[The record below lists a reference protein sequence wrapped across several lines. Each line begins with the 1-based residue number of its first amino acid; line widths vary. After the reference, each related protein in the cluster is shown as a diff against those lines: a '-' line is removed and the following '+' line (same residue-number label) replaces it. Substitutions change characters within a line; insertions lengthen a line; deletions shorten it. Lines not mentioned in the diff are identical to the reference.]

1 MKKRLFSTAWLMI
14 LSAVCVITA
23 VAQTVT
29 VQVTSSGGLWEA
41 LEAQGISDSEFP
53 SVKDLT
59 VTGTLGNADFL
70 LMKNLM
76 TSLESVDISGTDI
89 TEIPSSAFSSCE
101 NLKKVR
107 LPESIIYLRNNAFYY
122 CRNLVSVTFGD
133 QTAVSG
139 KIVFPS
145 SLRYVEYSVFYND
158 QSLTHLD
165 FTACTKL
172 EYLSSDAF
180 RNLYNLKEVLFPV
193 QGNIRLDWSCFDTDS
208 YWDETTQQFVY
219 KGLENMTLTKAITS
233 LEGNCFP
240 RSLKNLYVETSTPPN
255 CSSSAFNNF
264 TDSNIPLPTVYIP
277 KGSKRIYAF
286 ADGWSSLYQGQKL
299 QETGFQLTISGYG
312 SVQKGSQ
319 TYTNGDVLLVTSAS
333 ATALRAVPVSGNE
346 VVSVKLDGAAVSV
359 AGNGAFTIPSGT
371 TTGMLELAFT
381 SNPVAID
388 NANGGELRDKLAD
401 FGIDPSAL
409 MALKVTG
416 TIASRDWTYIRN
428 SLPML
433 EVLDIS
439 ETDVTSIPDQALQD
453 HQKLTTIHLPSTV
466 TTIGSTAFYNC
477 PQLTTVEGYD
487 NVQEIGSSAF
497 GECQKLSHFPFTN
510 AIKRIGSSAF
520 QNCTSLPTE
529 LVLQAALSYLESSAF
544 HESSVRRFD
553 LSQCT
558 LGSSSNIPTLSY
570 NIFGECTSMLLPEK
584 GNYQLG
590 DEAFSNSKLTEL
602 RIPSSVSGMWGSNIL
617 PSTLGHLYVSATTPI
632 QVNTWSFGNLD
643 FDNCTLYVPMGSAD
657 AYAEANGWSN
667 FTKVQE
673 QGFKV
678 VITGYGTVQLGSL
691 TYSNGDVFFA
701 ATDGA
706 TTLKAVADPDGEL
719 LSVKLGGTA
728 VSVAADGSFTI
739 PAGMQSG
746 ILSVEFTSNMLTV
759 NNPNGGELKDIMTAL
774 GRNPREVHALKV
786 TGKMTA
792 KDWNYVRNSLT
803 VLDEFD
809 ISETDLTSIPDQ
821 ALKEHQ
827 KLTSIYLPSTV
838 TTIGN
843 EAFSN
848 CPSLTTVEGYDNV
861 QEIGSSAFYYCQ
873 KLAHFPFGNA
883 IKAIRSSAFEACT
896 SLPAE
901 LVLQA
906 ALTDFAS
913 YAFQGSSVRRFNLSQ
928 CTYGSSSD
936 IGCSLNYY
944 PFGEC
949 TSLLLPEKGNY
960 SLSYEALSYSKLTEL
975 RIPSSVSSIWGN
987 NVLPS
992 TLERLY
998 VCTAIPIQVSNN
1010 DAFKDIDEDCVLYVP
1025 VGSTS
1030 NYEEAAGWMNFTNVK
1045 EYGLQVT
1052 VGEQGKIRAAG
1063 QTLMG
1068 TSLFFPTGDQATFEI
1083 LPNDGWHIN
1092 AVSLDGTD
1100 IPFANNQFTLNAV
1113 QLNGKL
1119 SVSFAINQFNLQ
1131 LQISGNG
1138 KVKLGSLE
1146 CTTNQTMVVD
1156 SLSTM
1161 SFTLEPTAGQTV
1173 SSITFN
1179 GQESA
1184 VQNGGTSYVTPAI
1197 TKNSVL
1203 AITFGAGG
1211 TEGNAVIYTVTT
1223 GENGAV
1229 EYKNTTLLPTTTIQ
1243 VPKGQDAVFAIIPD
1257 QDYVVDAVKLN
1268 GQDVT
1273 KEIDTNGLLTVKN
1286 VQADASIAVTFRV
1299 NGELTVELES
1309 AGTLTN
1315 MLTETQKQNVTK
1327 LTVKG
1332 EMSEQDFFT
1341 MRDEMP
1347 ELADIDL
1354 WETKIEFV
1362 PDRAFCTT
1370 SGYDGNSIGKET
1382 LTSIRL
1388 PKTIREINYWAFG
1401 GCSNLREIN
1410 FTELTNLQYLG
1421 SYSFQATSLQVIDL
1435 SNTKL
1440 TEIDNAFG
1448 YVKSLESVKF
1458 PTSLT
1463 RLGNVFSGSNLTE
1476 IDLSYCT
1483 NLKSMESTFSDCRK
1497 LVKVTLPEGLTSI
1510 DYVFNGC
1517 ENLTTVN
1524 LPKSLQ
1530 VIGNYTFNSTKI
1542 QKADLSGLTELKSIG
1557 YDAFNHC
1564 QELTEVLF
1572 PSSLTQLGNS
1582 SFNNCDKLTAID
1594 LSKTQ
1599 LQSIPGY
1606 AFSYCYALE
1615 SVKLPK
1621 TVETIDNYAFSGDN
1635 KLAGILELGPQ
1646 FKSMGDGAFS
1656 GTKISIVRS
1665 EATTPP
1671 VIKGGSM
1678 PETWE
1683 TAFVPE
1689 GYYDAYKS
1697 APVWMD
1703 KTILDREVHAEVEV
1717 TSAGNLAIDIY
1728 EQTGL
1733 VPATITH
1740 LKVSGTL
1747 GAQDFAILRSNMP
1760 LLYDLDMTDAQVSI
1774 ITENAFLDKKV
1785 LMNVKL
1791 PASLLRI
1798 EQYAFRGCS
1807 SLRGSLELPTGLK
1820 FIGYAAFQGCNSL
1833 EEVVLNENLEVIQGF
1848 AFEGCSSLA
1857 QEITLPVNF
1866 QSLGESCFANCTS
1879 LYGTVKFN
1887 RDFYMFMGTEGYGS
1901 SAGSSF
1907 QNCSKI
1913 ETVDMSAPDFLDEI
1927 PFHTFDGCTA
1937 LKTVLLPPICDRIDD
1952 YAFANC
1958 TSLDG
1963 IEFPNTLRVLNYGA
1977 FQNCTSLT
1985 SVDLSDCEEL
1995 GTIEPYAFS
2004 GCISLENVYLPKSLN
2019 WIRDY
2024 VFAECRQLTNLT
2036 VEALQPADLGEYVFR
2051 YVRTDQC
2058 VLSIPTGTFY
2068 DYMSAPQWGAFVE
2081 MRKNIDV
2088 TVGEGANLFFTSG
2101 ESIVASRAAKR
2112 AATTSLPS
2120 GAKVKDGSSLYVKEN
2135 DNAIFQMKPEE
2146 NVEIAKVLYNGKDV
2160 TAELVNGTYTTPNI
2174 TEASSFEVQVKVT
2187 GEIHVKEL
2195 RMLDEELAV
2204 KMGEPRQL
2212 RYAVY
2217 PTNATNKNI
2226 KWSSSNESIAIVN
2239 NEGVVTGVAAGRAE
2253 ITATTEDGGLVEK
2266 SQIIVVSNNY
2276 WIVMDDNV
2284 EDFIDNNVSLNLVL
2298 HNESEARDIQFD
2310 VYMPEGVT
2318 MSDNYSGDFGITLSE
2333 RANSHRVSAARI
2345 SDQVVRVIVY
2355 SQDGVSFDKNDG
2367 VLLTLPFRTG
2377 PEVGNFNVTIKNVHI
2392 SGPNLADFV
2401 ASDRT
2406 IRFSLKDYPLGDS
2419 NGSGDI
2425 TITDAVNTVDHLLQK
2440 WTDRFYKKAGD
2451 VNKDDQITIA
2461 DVTGTVDIVLER
2473 NTSNRAASL
2482 NMNENA
2488 QGRLYMNDMRMTA
2501 GGQNTIGL
2509 KMENADNFIAFQC
2522 DVYLPEGM
2530 IVARND
2536 NGKLL
2541 VGLADG
2547 ITSNHVVSANMLDN
2561 GVLRVV
2567 LMSPQNESIK
2577 LLENSIIN
2585 LTVETDEGMTDNRV
2599 IDIRDIRFVRNIG
2612 NSEYLAPDASATVTF
2627 GDVTG
2632 IEDIQTEGETF
2643 DVYNLRGQ
2651 KVRTN
2656 VTNFNG
2662 LQKGVYIVNG
2672 KKVMVK

>member
-1 MKKRLFSTAWLMI
+1 MNHIMKKRLLSTAWLMI
-14 LSAVCVITA
+14 LSAVYVITA
-23 VAQTVT
+23 MAQTVT
-29 VQVTSSGGLWEA
+29 VQVTSSGGLWDA
-41 LEAQGISDSEFP
+41 LEAQGITDFTT
-53 SVKDLT
+53 VKNLT
-59 VTGTLGNADFL
+59 VTGTMGDADFL
-70 LMKNLM
+70 LIKNQM
-76 TSLESVDISGTDI
+76 TNLESVDISETDV
-89 TEIPSSAFSSCE
+89 TQIPSNAFSNRE
-101 NLKKVR
+101 NLKRVCLPQGITR
-107 LPESIIYLRNNAFYY
+107 LGYDSFSNCQNLAF
-122 CRNLVSVTFGD
+122 VSFGN

-139 KIVFPS
+139 KIVFPA
-145 SLRYVEYSVFYND
+145 SLKYVESSAFWNNT
-158 QSLTHLD
+158 SLTHLD

-172 EYLSSDAF
+172 ETIGTSSF
-180 RNLYNLKEVLFPV
+180 HQLHNLKEVLFPV
-193 QGNIRLDWSCFDTDS
+193 QGNIRLEWSCFDVSET
-208 YWDETTQQFVY
+208 WDETTQQYVY
-219 KGLENMTLTKAITS
+219 KGLENITLTKAVTQLYS
-233 LEGNCFP
+233 GCLP
-240 RSLKNLYVETSTPPN
+240 KSLKTLYVESSTPIACDN
-255 CSSSAFNNF
+255 STFDNLSDAL
-264 TDSNIPLPTVYIP
+264 IVYIP
-277 KGSKRIYAF
+277 KGSKRNYAV
-286 ADGWSSLYQGQKL
+286 ADGWSNAYQKM
-299 QETGFQLTISGYG
+299 QETGFQLNLSGFG
-312 SVQKGSQ
+312 TVQKGGQGYS
-319 TYTNGDVLLVTSAS
+319 NGDVFFAS
-333 ATALRAVPVSGNE
+333 AAGATTMKTVPVSGNE
-346 VVSVKLDGAAVSV
+346 LLSVKLDGTAVSV
-359 AGNGAFTIPSGT
+359 AADGTFTIPAGT
-371 TTGMLELAFT
+371 TSGILDVAFT
-381 SNPVAID
+381 SNPIIVD
-388 NANGGELRDKLAD
+388 NANGGELKDKVIAS
-401 FGIDPSAL
+401 GIDPSAL
-409 MALKVTG
+409 VALKVTG
-416 TIASRDWTYIRN
+416 TMATKDWAFIRN
-428 SLPML
+428 NMPML

-439 ETDVTSIPDQALQD
+439 ETDLTSIPEQALRE

-466 TTIGSTAFYNC
+466 TTIGNEAFSYC

-487 NVQEIGSSAF
+487 NVKEIGSNAF
-497 GECQKLSHFPFTN
+497 YNCQKLAHFPFTN
-510 AIKRIGSSAF
+510 EIKSIRSSAF
-520 QNCTSLPTE
+520 KDCTSLPTE
-529 LVLQAALSYLESSAF
+529 LVLKATLANWESYAF
-544 HESSVRRFD
+544 SRSSVRSFD

-558 LGSSSNIPTLSY
+558 LGTSSEQPNLSY
-570 NIFGECTSMLLPEK
+570 NSFGECTSLLLPEK
-584 GNYQLG
+584 GNYSLG
-590 DEAFSNSKLTEL
+590 WSAFSNSKLKEL
-602 RIPSSVSGMWGSNIL
+602 RIPSAVSYIYGNNVL
-617 PSTLGHLYVSATTPI
+617 PSTLERLYVGTTTPI
-632 QVNTWSFGNLD
+632 QVGNSAFNSLD
-643 FDNCTLYVPMGSAD
+643 FDVCTLYIPMGAAD
-657 AYAEANGWSN
+657 AYSEANGWSN
-667 FTKVQE
+667 FTKIQE

-678 VITGYGTVQLGSL
+678 VITGYGTVQIDSQ
-691 TYSNGDVFFA
+691 TYSNGDVFF
-701 ATDGA
+701 TTTGSA
-706 TTLKAVADPDGEL
+706 TTLKAVSDPDDEL
-719 LSVKLGGTA
+719 LSVTLDGNA
-728 VSVAADGSFTI
+728 VSVAADGTFTI
-739 PAGMQSG
+739 PAGTMLG
-746 ILSVEFTSNMLTV
+746 ILNVGFTANMLTV
-759 NNPNGGELKDIMTAL
+759 NNPNGGELKDIITAL
-774 GRNPREVHALKV
+774 GRNPREIRALKV

-803 VLDEFD
+803 ILEEFD
-809 ISETDLTSIPDQ
+809 ISETDLTSIPEQ
-821 ALKEHQ
+821 ALWEHQ
-827 KLTSIYLPSTV
+827 KLTTIHLPSTV

-843 EAFSN
+843 EAFSY
-848 CPSLTTVEGYDNV
+848 CPQLTTVEGYDNV
-861 QEIGSSAFYYCQ
+861 KEIGSNAFYNCQ
-873 KLAHFPFGNA
+873 KLAHFPFTNE
-883 IKAIRSSAFEACT
+883 IKSIRSSAFKDCT
-896 SLPAE
+896 SLPTE
-901 LVLQA
+901 LVLKA
-906 ALTDFAS
+906 TLANWES
-913 YAFQGSSVRRFNLSQ
+913 YAFSRSSVRSFDLSQ
-928 CTYGSSSD
+928 CTLGTSSEQPNLTYDS
-936 IGCSLNYY
+936 
-944 PFGEC
+944 FGEC
-949 TSLLLPEKGNY
+949 TSLLLPEKGIY
-960 SLSYEALSYSKLTEL
+960 SLGWSAFSNSKLTEL
-975 RIPSSVSSIWGN
+975 RIPSAVSYIYGN

-998 VCTAIPIQVSNN
+998 VSTATPIEVSDN
-1010 DAFKDIDEDCVLYVP
+1010 DAFKNLNEDCALYVP
-1025 VGSTS
+1025 VGSTGI
-1030 NYEEAAGWMNFTNVK
+1030 YEESADWSKFTDIK

-1052 VGEQGKIRAAG
+1052 IGEQGKVRSAG

-1068 TSLFFPTGDQATFEI
+1068 TSVFFPTGDNATFEI
-1083 LPNDGWHIN
+1083 QPNEGWHAD
-1092 AVSLDGTD
+1092 AVTLDGTA
-1100 IPFANNQFTLNAV
+1100 IPFADNQFTLDAV

-1119 SVSFAINQFNLQ
+1119 NVSFAINQFNLQ
-1131 LQISGNG
+1131 LQITGNG

-1161 SFTLEPTAGQTV
+1161 SFTLEPTAGQAV

-1184 VQNGGTSYVTPAI
+1184 VQNGGTTYVTPAI
-1197 TKNSVL
+1197 TKNSTL
-1203 AITFGAGG
+1203 AIAFGAGG
-1211 TEGNAVIYTVTT
+1211 ASGNAVTYTVTT

-1229 EYKNTTLLPTTTIQ
+1229 EYKNTTLLSSTTVQ
-1243 VPKGQDAVFAIIPD
+1243 VSKGQDAVFEIKPD
-1257 QDYVVDAVKLN
+1257 QDYVVDVVKLN

-1273 KEIDTNGLLTVKN
+1273 NELDTNGLLTVKD
-1286 VQADASIAVTFRV
+1286 VQADATIEVTFRV
-1299 NGELTVELES
+1299 NGVLTVELES

-1315 MLTETQKQNVTK
+1315 VLTETQKQNVTK

-1332 EMSEQDFFT
+1332 EISDADFKT
-1341 MRDEMP
+1341 MREEMP
-1347 ELADIDL
+1347 ELTDIDL
-1354 WETKIEFV
+1354 WEAKTEIV
-1362 PDRAFCTT
+1362 PYNAFCTT
-1370 SGYDGNSIGKET
+1370 SNYSGKSVGKAT

-1388 PKTIREINYWAFG
+1388 PKTIRSINDWAFA
-1401 GCSNLREIN
+1401 GCSNLKEVN
-1410 FTELTNLQYLG
+1410 FTELTNLERLDY
-1421 SYSFQATSLQVIDL
+1421 YSFQATSLQNIDL

-1440 TEIDNAFG
+1440 TYVDNAFG
-1448 YVKSLESVKF
+1448 YVKDLENIKF
-1458 PTSLT
+1458 PETLTSL
-1463 RLGNVFSGSNLTE
+1463 GSVFSQSSLTE
-1476 IDLSYCT
+1476 IDLSNCT
-1483 NLKSMESTFSDCRK
+1483 NLKSLESTFSDCK
-1497 LVKVTLPEGLTSI
+1497 NLVKVTLPEGLTSI
-1510 DYVFNGC
+1510 NYAFDGC
-1517 ENLTTVN
+1517 ESLTTVN

-1530 VIGNYTFNSTKI
+1530 VIGNRAFSNTKI
-1542 QKADLSGLTELKSIG
+1542 QKVDLSGLTELKSIG
-1557 YDAFNHC
+1557 SSAFY
-1564 QELTEVLF
+1564 
-1572 PSSLTQLGNS
+1572 
-1582 SFNNCDKLTAID
+1582 NCKELTAID

-1599 LQSIPGY
+1599 IQSIPDW
-1606 AFSYCYALE
+1606 AFAYCSSLE

-1621 TVETIDNYAFSGDN
+1621 TVETINNYAFCGDN

-1646 FKSMGDGAFS
+1646 FKSIGQSAFS
-1656 GTKISIVRS
+1656 GTQISIIKS

-1671 VIKGGSM
+1671 TLNSSSM

-1703 KTILDREVHAEVEV
+1703 KTILDKEVHAEVNV

-1760 LLYDLDMTDAQVSI
+1760 LLYDLDMTDANVSI

-1807 SLRGSLELPTGLK
+1807 ALRGSLALPTGLK

-1927 PFHTFDGCTA
+1927 PFHTFDGCTS
-1937 LKTVLLPPICDRIDD
+1937 LTTVLLPPICDRIDD
-1952 YAFANC
+1952 SAFANC

-1963 IEFPNTLRVLNYGA
+1963 IEFPNTLRVLNYAA

-1985 SVDLSDCEEL
+1985 SVNLSECEEL

-2004 GCISLENVYLPKSLN
+2004 GCTSLETVYLPKAMN

-2024 VFAECRQLTNLT
+2024 AFAECRQLTNLT

-2088 TVGEGANLFFTSG
+2088 TVGEGANLYFKSG
-2101 ESIVASRAAKR
+2101 DNEVAARAFNR
-2112 AATTSLPS
+2112 APAAGLLS

-2135 DNAIFQMKPEE
+2135 DNAIFQMKPDE
-2146 NVEIAKVLYNGKDV
+2146 NVKIEKVLYNGKDV
-2160 TAELVNGTYTTPNI
+2160 TAELVDGTYKTPNI
-2174 TEASSFEVQVKVT
+2174 TDASSFEVQVKVT

-2195 RMLDEELAV
+2195 RMLDQELAV

-2212 RYAVY
+2212 KYAVY
-2217 PTNATNKNI
+2217 PNNATNKNI
-2226 KWSSSNESIAIVN
+2226 KWSSNNESVATVDSK
-2239 NEGVVTGVAAGRAE
+2239 GVVTGVAAGRAE

-2266 SQIIVVSNNY
+2266 SQIIVISNNY

-2284 EDFIDNNVSLNLVL
+2284 ENFIDNNVPMSLLL
-2298 HNESEARDIQFD
+2298 HNESDARDIQFD

-2318 MSDNYSGDFGITLSE
+2318 MSDNYNGDFGITLGE
-2333 RANSHRVSAARI
+2333 RASNHRVSAARI

-2355 SQDGVSFDKNDG
+2355 SQDGISFNENDG
-2367 VLLTLPFRTG
+2367 VLLTLPFVTG
-2377 PEVGNFNVTIKNVHI
+2377 PEVGNFNVTIKNIHI

-2401 ASDRT
+2401 ASDHT
-2406 IRFSLKDYPLGDS
+2406 IHFSLKDYPLGDS

-2425 TITDAVNTVDHLLQK
+2425 TITDAVNTVDYLLQQR
-2440 WTDRFYKKAGD
+2440 TERFYMKAGD

-2473 NTSNRAASL
+2473 TTVNRAASL
-2482 NMNENA
+2482 DGNENA

-2501 GGQNTIGL
+2501 GRQNTIEL
-2509 KMENADNFIAFQC
+2509 KVENADNFIAFQC

-2530 IVARND
+2530 TVARND
-2536 NGKLL
+2536 NGRLM

-2547 ITSNHVVSANMLDN
+2547 ITSHHVVSANMLNN
-2561 GVLRVV
+2561 GALRVV
-2567 LMSPQNESIK
+2567 VMSPQNESIK
-2577 LLENSIIN
+2577 LLENGIIN
-2585 LTVETDEGMTDNRV
+2585 LTVETDEDMSDNCMV
-2599 IDIRDIRFVRNIG
+2599 DIRDIRFVRNIG
-2612 NSEYLAPDASATVTF
+2612 NSEYLAPDTSATVTF

-2632 IEDIQTEGETF
+2632 IDGIQTDGEAF

-2651 KVRTN
+2651 KVRAN

>member
-1 MKKRLFSTAWLMI
+1 MKKRLLSTAWLMI
-14 LSAVCVITA
+14 LSAVYVITA
-23 VAQTVT
+23 MAQTVT
-29 VQVTSSGGLWEA
+29 VQVSSSGGLWDA
-41 LEAQGISDSEFP
+41 LEAQGITDFT
-53 SVKDLT
+53 SVKNLT
-59 VTGTLGNADFL
+59 VTGTLGDNDFL
-70 LMKNLM
+70 LIKNQM
-76 TSLESVDISGTDI
+76 TNLESVDISGTDV
-89 TEIPSSAFSSCE
+89 TEIPSNAFNDRENLRRVLLPKDITYLHSNAFSNCQK
-101 NLKKVR
+101 LA
-107 LPESIIYLRNNAFYY
+107 Y
-122 CRNLVSVTFGD
+122 VSFGD

-145 SLRYVEYSVFYND
+145 SLQYVESGAFWND
-158 QSLTHLD
+158 ILLTHLD
-165 FTACTKL
+165 FTACSKL
-172 EYLSSDAF
+172 EALSSNAF
-180 RNLYNLKEVLFPV
+180 QNLYNLKEVLFPV
-193 QGNIRLDWSCFDTDS
+193 QGNIRLEWSCFNVDQI
-208 YWDETTQQFVY
+208 WDETTQQYVY
-219 KGLENMTLTKAITS
+219 KGLENLTLTKAVTYMS
-233 LEGNCFP
+233 GNCLP
-240 RSLKNLYVETSTPPN
+240 KSLKNLYVESSTPPS
-255 CSSSAFNNF
+255 CSYSTFENMSDA
-264 TDSNIPLPTVYIP
+264 LTVYIP
-277 KGSKRIYAF
+277 KGSKRNYAV
-286 ADGWSSLYQGQKL
+286 ADGWSNVYQKM
-299 QETGFQLTISGYG
+299 QETGFQMSISGFG
-312 SVQKGSQ
+312 TVKMGSQ
-319 TYTNGDVLLVTSAS
+319 TYSNGDVFFVTTAS
-333 ATALRAVPVSGNE
+333 AITMKALPLFGNE
-346 VVSVKLDGAAVSV
+346 LVSVKLDDAAMSV
-359 AGNGAFTIPSGT
+359 AADGTFTIPAGK
-371 TTGMLELAFT
+371 TTGILSLSFT
-381 SNPVAID
+381 SNPIAID
-388 NANGGELRDKLAD
+388 NANGGELKDKVIAS
-401 FGIDPSAL
+401 GIDPSAL
-409 MALKVTG
+409 VALKVTG
-416 TIASRDWTYIRN
+416 TMATKDWTCIRN
-428 SLPML
+428 NMPML

-439 ETDVTSIPDQALQD
+439 ETDLTSIPEQALQE
-453 HQKLTTIHLPSTV
+453 HQKLTTIHLPLTV
-466 TTIGSTAFYNC
+466 TTIGNEAFYNC
-477 PQLTTVEGYD
+477 QRLTTVNGYD
-487 NVQEIGSSAF
+487 KVQEIGSNAF
-497 GECQKLSHFPFTN
+497 YNCQKLAHFPFSNT
-510 AIKRIGSSAF
+510 IKAIGSGAF
-520 QNCTSLPTE
+520 QVCTSLPSK
-529 LVLQAALSYLESSAF
+529 LVLQTTLTNLENYAF
-544 HESSVRRFD
+544 QGSSVRSFD

-558 LGSSSNIPTLSY
+558 FGSSSESRSLDSNP
-570 NIFGECTSMLLPEK
+570 FGECTSLLLPEK
-584 GNYQLG
+584 GNYGFGWDALNQ
-590 DEAFSNSKLTEL
+590 SKLTEL
-602 RIPSSVSGMWGSNIL
+602 RIPSAVTRIYGDHVL
-617 PSTLGHLYVSATTPI
+617 PATLVRLYVSTTTPLQI
-632 QVNTWSFGNLD
+632 SYSSAFSSLD

-657 AYAEANGWSN
+657 AYSEANVWSN

-673 QGFKV
+673 TGFKV
-678 VITGYGTVQLGSL
+678 NITGYGTVQLGSL
-691 TYSNGDVFFA
+691 TYSNGDVFFTA
-701 ATDGA
+701 DNSVTI
-706 TTLKAVADPDGEL
+706 LKAVADPDGEL
-719 LSVKLGGTA
+719 LSVKIGGTA

-774 GRNPREVHALKV
+774 GRNPREIRALKV

-792 KDWNYVRNSLT
+792 KDWNYVRNSMTIL
-803 VLDEFD
+803 ENFD
-809 ISETDLTSIPDQ
+809 LSETDLTSIPEQ
-821 ALKEHQ
+821 ALKEHL
-827 KLTSIYLPSTV
+827 KLTTIHLPSTV
-838 TTIGN
+838 TTIGG
-843 EAFSN
+843 EAFSH
-848 CPSLTTVEGYDNV
+848 CPQLTTVDGFDNV
-861 QEIGSSAFYYCQ
+861 KEIGSNAFYYCQ
-873 KLAHFPFGNA
+873 KLVHFPFSNA
-883 IKAIRSSAFEACT
+883 IKSIWSGAFKYCT
-896 SLPAE
+896 SLPTE

-906 ALTDFAS
+906 ALT
-913 YAFQGSSVRRFNLSQ
+913 YLQNEAFQGSSVRSFDLSQ
-928 CTYGSSSD
+928 CSLGSSSE
-936 IGCSLNYY
+936 SPNLSYY

-960 SLSYEALSYSKLTEL
+960 SLGNYIFNDSKLTEL
-975 RIPSSVSSIWGN
+975 RIPSAVNLIYGS
-987 NVLPS
+987 NVLPA

-1010 DAFKDIDEDCVLYVP
+1010 DAFKNLDDNCTLYVP

-1068 TSLFFPTGDQATFEI
+1068 TSIFFPTGDNITFEI
-1083 LPNDGWHIN
+1083 LPNTGWH
-1092 AVSLDGTD
+1092 ADVVTLDGTA
-1100 IPFANNQFTLNAV
+1100 IPFANNQFSLNAA

-1119 SVSFAINQFNLQ
+1119 NVSFAINQFNLQ

-1146 CTTNQTMVVD
+1146 CTTNQTLVVD

-1161 SFTLEPTAGQTV
+1161 SFTLEPTAGQAV

-1203 AITFGAGG
+1203 AITFGSVGAD
-1211 TEGNAVIYTVTT
+1211 GNAVTYSVTT

-1370 SGYDGNSIGKET
+1370 SDYNGNSIGKET
-1382 LTSIRL
+1382 LNSIRL
-1388 PKTIREINYWAFG
+1388 PKTIRNINYYAFA

-1440 TEIDNAFG
+1440 TEVNDAFG
-1448 YVKSLESVKF
+1448 YVKDLESIKF
-1458 PTSLT
+1458 PATLTSL
-1463 RLGNVFSGSNLTE
+1463 GSVFSGSNLTE
-1476 IDLSYCT
+1476 IDLSNCT
-1483 NLKSMESTFSDCRK
+1483 SLKSLERTFYNCK
-1497 LVKVTLPEGLTSI
+1497 NLVKVTLPEGLTSI

-1530 VIGNYTFNSTKI
+1530 IIGYSSFSYTKI
-1542 QKADLSGLTELKSIG
+1542 QKADLSGLVELKSIG
-1557 YDAFNHC
+1557 SDAFNHC
-1564 QELTEVLF
+1564 NELTEVLF
-1572 PSSLTQLGNS
+1572 PSSLTQLGS
-1582 SFNNCDKLTAID
+1582 YAFYNCGKLTAID

-1606 AFSYCYALE
+1606 AFSSCYALE

-1646 FKSMGDGAFS
+1646 FKSMGDYAFY
-1656 GTKISIVRS
+1656 GTQISIIRS

-1671 VIKGGSM
+1671 VLKSGSM
-1678 PETWE
+1678 PSTWE

-1689 GYYDAYKS
+1689 GYYDVYKS

-1703 KTILDREVHAEVEV
+1703 KTILDKEVHAEVNV

-1807 SLRGSLELPTGLK
+1807 SLKGSLVLPTGLK

-1833 EEVVLNENLEVIQGF
+1833 EQVVLNENLEVIQGF
-1848 AFEGCSSLA
+1848 AFEGCSSLS

-1907 QNCSKI
+1907 LNCSKI

-1927 PFHTFDGCTA
+1927 PYRTFDGCTA

-1963 IEFPNTLRVLNYGA
+1963 IEFPNTLRVLNYAA
-1977 FQNCTSLT
+1977 FENCTSLT

-1995 GTIEPYAFS
+1995 GTIEQRAFY
-2004 GCISLENVYLPKSLN
+2004 GCSSLETVYLPKSMN

-2024 VFAECRQLTNLT
+2024 AFAECRQLTNLT

-2088 TVGEGANLFFTSG
+2088 IVGEGANLYFTSG
-2101 ESIVASRAAKR
+2101 DSEAAARTFNRAA
-2112 AATTSLPS
+2112 AIGQSS

-2146 NVEIAKVLYNGKDV
+2146 NVQISKVLYNGKDV
-2160 TAELVNGTYTTPNI
+2160 TSELVDGTYTTPNI
-2174 TEASSFEVQVKVT
+2174 TDASSFEVQVKVT
-2187 GEIHVKEL
+2187 GEIRVKEL

-2226 KWSSSNESIAIVN
+2226 KWSSSNESIATVN
-2239 NEGVVTGVAAGRAE
+2239 NEGVVTGLAAGRVE

-2266 SQIIVVSNNY
+2266 SQIVVISNNY
-2276 WIVMDDNV
+2276 WIVMDNNV
-2284 EDFIDNNVSLNLVL
+2284 EDFIDNNVSLTLAL
-2298 HNESEARDIQFD
+2298 HNESDARDIQFD

-2318 MSDNYSGDFGITLSE
+2318 MSDNYYGDFGITLSE

-2345 SDQVVRVIVY
+2345 SDQAVRVIVY
-2355 SQDGVSFDKNDG
+2355 SQDGVCFEKNDG
-2367 VLLTLPFRTG
+2367 VLLTLPFVTG

-2401 ASDRT
+2401 AADHT

-2425 TITDAVNTVDHLLQK
+2425 TITDAVNTVDHLLQQ
-2440 WTDRFYKKAGD
+2440 WTERFYKKAGD

-2473 NTSNRAASL
+2473 NTGNRAASL
-2482 NMNENA
+2482 NSNEDA
-2488 QGRLYMNDMRMTA
+2488 QGRLYMNDMRMSA

-2509 KMENADNFIAFQC
+2509 KMENAENFIAFQC

-2530 IVARND
+2530 TVARND
-2536 NGKLL
+2536 NGKLM
-2541 VGLADG
+2541 VGLSNG
-2547 ITSNHVVSANMLDN
+2547 VTSHHVVSANMLNN
-2561 GVLRVV
+2561 GALRVV
-2567 LMSPQNESIK
+2567 VMSPQNESIK
-2577 LLENSIIN
+2577 LLEGGVIN
-2585 LTVETDEGMTDNRV
+2585 LTVETDEDMSDNCV
-2599 IDIRDIRFVRNIG
+2599 VDIRDIRFVRNIG
-2612 NSEYLAPDASATVTF
+2612 NSEYLAPDASATVVF

-2632 IEDIQTEGETF
+2632 IDGVQVNGETF

>member
-1 MKKRLFSTAWLMI
+1 MKKRLLSTAWLMI
-14 LSAVCVITA
+14 LSAVYVITA
-23 VAQTVT
+23 MAQTVT
-29 VQVTSSGGLWEA
+29 VQVNSPGGLWDA
-41 LEAQGISDSEFP
+41 LEAQGITDFTTI
-53 SVKDLT
+53 KDLT
-59 VTGTLGNADFL
+59 VTGTMGNTDFL
-70 LMKNLM
+70 LVKNQM
-76 TSLESVDISGTDI
+76 TNLESIDLSGTDI
-89 TEIPSSAFSSCE
+89 TEVLEGAFQDKEKLKTAKLPEGTTRIGGSAFNNCSQ
-101 NLKKVR
+101 LKNV
-107 LPESIIYLRNNAFYY
+107 
-122 CRNLVSVTFGD
+122 VFGS
-133 QTAVSG
+133 QSAIAG
-139 KIVFPS
+139 KIVFPAK
-145 SLRYVEYSVFYND
+145 LRYIGYSAFNNCTL
-158 QSLTHLD
+158 LTHLD
-165 FTACTKL
+165 FTACTSL
-172 EYLSSDAF
+172 ESLGSNAF
-180 RNLYNLKEVLFPV
+180 ESLTNLKEVLLPNKGHL
-193 QGNIRLDWSCFDTDS
+193 QIEYNCFNVYDT
-208 YWDETTQQFVY
+208 WDETTQQYIY
-219 KGLENMTLTKAITS
+219 KGLESITITKAVQY
-233 LEGNCFP
+233 LGGGCLP
-240 RSLKNLYVETSTPPN
+240 RSLKTMYVETATPPS
-255 CSSSAFNNF
+255 CSSCFIYDTNSL
-264 TDSNIPLPTVYIP
+264 TTIYIP
-277 KGSKRIYAF
+277 KGSKRNYAV
-286 ADGWSSLYQGQKL
+286 ADGWSNFYGKM
-299 QETGFQLTISGYG
+299 QEMGFQVNISGFG
-312 SVQKGSQ
+312 SLQMGGQ
-319 TYTNGDVLLVTSAS
+319 TYSNGDVFFNISGS
-333 ATALRAVPVSGNE
+333 ATTVKAVPIKGNE
-346 VVSVKLDGAAVSV
+346 LISVKLDGTTINVAAD
-359 AGNGAFTIPSGT
+359 GTFTISAGT
-371 TTGMLELAFT
+371 TTGTLDVAFT
-381 SNPVAID
+381 NNPITID
-388 NANGGELRDKLAD
+388 NADGGQLKDNIIAAGL
-401 FGIDPSAL
+401 DPSTL
-409 MALKVTG
+409 TVLKVTG
-416 TIASRDWTYIRN
+416 TMATKDWTYIRN
-428 SLPML
+428 SMPML

-439 ETDVTSIPDQALQD
+439 ETDLTSIPEQALKE
-453 HQKLTTIHLPSTV
+453 HQKLTTIHLPLTV
-466 TTIGSTAFYNC
+466 TTLDSEAFFNC

-487 NVQEIGSSAF
+487 NVQYVGSSVF
-497 GECQKLSHFPFTN
+497 LQCRKLAHFPFTS

-520 QNCTSLPTE
+520 ISCTSLPTE
-529 LVLQAALSYLESSAF
+529 LVLQATLTSLENSAF
-544 HESSVRRFD
+544 SGSSVRSFD

-558 LGSSSNIPTLSY
+558 YGSVSEMPSLSY
-570 NIFGECTSMLLPEK
+570 NLFGECTSLQLPEK
-584 GNYQLG
+584 GNYSLSWNALN
-590 DEAFSNSKLTEL
+590 ESKLKEL
-602 RIPSSVSGMWGSNIL
+602 RIPSVVSQIYGDNVF
-617 PSTLGHLYVSATTPI
+617 PSTLEHLYVGTITPI
-632 QVNTWSFGNLD
+632 QVDYTSAFNSID

-657 AYAEANGWSN
+657 AYSEANGWSN

-678 VITGYGTVQLGSL
+678 VITGYGTVQLGSQ
-691 TYSNGDVFFA
+691 TYSNGDVFFTA
-701 ATDGA
+701 ENSA

-719 LSVKLGGTA
+719 LSVKLDGTA
-728 VSVAADGSFTI
+728 VNVTADGTFTI
-739 PAGMQSG
+739 PAGTMTG
-746 ILSVEFTSNMLTV
+746 ILSVEFTANMLTV
-759 NNPNGGELKDIMTAL
+759 NNPNGGELKDIISAL
-774 GRNPREVHALKV
+774 GRNPREIHALKV

-792 KDWNYVRNSLT
+792 KDWNYVRNSLMI
-803 VLDEFD
+803 LEEFD
-809 ISETDLTSIPDQ
+809 ISETDLTDIPEQ

-827 KLTSIYLPSTV
+827 KLTTIHLPSTV
-838 TTIGN
+838 TTIGD

-848 CPSLTTVEGYDNV
+848 CPQLTTVDGYDNI
-861 QEIGSSAFYYCQ
+861 QKIGSSVFYYCQ
-873 KLAHFPFGNA
+873 KLTHFPFTNA
-883 IKAIRSSAFEACT
+883 IKRIWSNAFMGCT
-896 SLPAE
+896 SLPTE

-906 ALTDFAS
+906 TLTDLANNVFS
-913 YAFQGSSVRRFNLSQ
+913 GSSVRSFDLSQ
-928 CTYGSSSD
+928 CTLGSSSESP
-936 IGCSLNYY
+936 SLSYD

-960 SLSYEALSYSKLTEL
+960 RFGWETLRNSKLTEL
-975 RIPSSVSSIWGN
+975 RIPSAVTQLEGN
-987 NVLPS
+987 DMLPA

-998 VCTAIPIQVSNN
+998 VSTAIPIQVSNN

-1068 TSLFFPTGDQATFEI
+1068 TSLFFPMGDQASFEI
-1083 LPNDGWHIN
+1083 LPNEGWHVD

-1173 SSITFN
+1173 SSVTFN

-1197 TKNSVL
+1197 TKNSTL
-1203 AITFGAGG
+1203 AITFGTSGAGG
-1211 TEGNAVIYTVTT
+1211 NTVTYTVTT
-1223 GENGAV
+1223 GENGSV
-1229 EYKNTTLLPTTTIQ
+1229 EYKNTTLLPSTTVQ
-1243 VPKGQDAVFAIIPD
+1243 VPRGQDAVFAMIPD
-1257 QDYVVDAVKLN
+1257 QNYIVDAVKLN

-1273 KEIDTNGLLTVKN
+1273 SELDANGQLTVKD
-1286 VQADASIAVTFRV
+1286 VQADATLAVTFRV

-1315 MLTETQKQNVTK
+1315 LLTEIQKQNVTK
-1327 LTVKG
+1327 LIVKG
-1332 EMSEQDFFT
+1332 ELSVQDFYT

-1347 ELADIDL
+1347 ELAVIDL
-1354 WETKIEFV
+1354 WETKIENV
-1362 PDRAFCTT
+1362 PYQAFCTMNN
-1370 SGYDGNSIGKET
+1370 YEGNSVGSLT
-1382 LTSIRL
+1382 LTTIRL
-1388 PKTIREINYWAFG
+1388 PKTVRYINDWAFA
-1401 GCSNLREIN
+1401 GCLNLRDVN
-1410 FTELTNLQYLG
+1410 FTELTNLESLG
-1421 SYSFQATSLQVIDL
+1421 YYSFQATSLQMIDL

-1440 TEIDNAFG
+1440 TNVDNAFA
-1448 YVKSLESVKF
+1448 YVKDLDNIKF
-1458 PTSLT
+1458 PATLTS
-1463 RLGNVFSGSNLTE
+1463 LGNVFNGSNLTE
-1476 IDLSYCT
+1476 IDLSNCT
-1483 NLKSMESTFSDCRK
+1483 NLKSLESTFFGCK
-1497 LVKVTLPEGLTSI
+1497 NLVKVTLPEGLLSLNYT
-1510 DYVFNGC
+1510 FNDC
-1517 ENLTTVN
+1517 EKLTTVN

-1530 VIGNYTFNSTKI
+1530 LIGNSTFSSTKI

-1557 YDAFNHC
+1557 SGAFNNCH
-1564 QELTEVLF
+1564 ELTEVLF
-1572 PSSLTQLGNS
+1572 PTSLTQLGSSVFNS
-1582 SFNNCDKLTAID
+1582 CNKLTAVD

-1599 LQSIPGY
+1599 VQSIPSY
-1606 AFSYCYALE
+1606 AFDYCYTLE

-1621 TVETIDNYAFSGDN
+1621 TLETIGDFAFYGDN
-1635 KLAGILELGPQ
+1635 NLAGILELGPQ
-1646 FKSMGDGAFS
+1646 FKSISEYAFS

-1703 KTILDREVHAEVEV
+1703 KTILDKEVHAEVEV

-1791 PASLLRI
+1791 PKSLLRI

-1807 SLRGSLELPTGLK
+1807 ALKGSLVLPTGLK

-2632 IEDIQTEGETF
+2632 IEGIQTEGETF

>member
-1 MKKRLFSTAWLMI
+1 MKKRLLSTTWLII
-14 LSAVCVITA
+14 LSAVYVITA
-23 VAQTVT
+23 MAQTVT
-29 VQVTSSGGLWEA
+29 VQVNSPGGLWDA
-41 LEAQGISDSEFP
+41 LEAQGITDFTTI
-53 SVKDLT
+53 KDLT
-59 VTGTLGNADFL
+59 VTGTMGNTDFL
-70 LMKNLM
+70 LVKNQM
-76 TSLESVDISGTDI
+76 TNLESVDISGTDV
-89 TEIPSSAFSSCE
+89 TEIPSEVFCNRE

-107 LPESIIYLRNNAFYY
+107 MPQGITHLRYNSFSNCQKLAY
-122 CRNLVSVTFGD
+122 VTFGN

-145 SLRYVEYSVFYND
+145 SLKYVESSAFAYTIT
-158 QSLTHLD
+158 LTHLD
-165 FTACTKL
+165 FTACSKL
-172 EYLSSDAF
+172 ESLGSYAF
-180 RNLYNLKEVLFPV
+180 QGLYNLKEVLFPV
-193 QGNIRLDWSCFDTDS
+193 QGNIRLGWYCFSVDET
-208 YWDETTQQFVY
+208 WDETMQQHVC
-219 KGLENMTLTKAITS
+219 KGLESLTLTKAVTF
-233 LEGNCFP
+233 LDDGCLP
-240 RSLKNLYVETSTPPN
+240 KSLKTLYVESSTPPA
-255 CSSSAFNNF
+255 CSYSVFNNL
-264 TDSNIPLPTVYIP
+264 TEAIVIYIP
-277 KGSKRIYAF
+277 KGSKRNYAV
-286 ADGWSSLYQGQKL
+286 ADGWSNIYQKM
-299 QETGFQLTISGYG
+299 QETGFQLNLSGFGTI
-312 SVQKGSQ
+312 QKGSQ
-319 TYTNGDVLLVTSAS
+319 TYSNGDVFFVTAGS
-333 ATALRAVPVSGNE
+333 TTTMEAVPVSGNE
-346 VVSVKLDGAAVSV
+346 LVSVKLDGTALSV
-359 AGNGAFTIPSGT
+359 AADGAFSIPSGT
-371 TTGMLELAFT
+371 TTGILEVAFT
-381 SNPVAID
+381 SNPITVD
-388 NANGGELRDKLAD
+388 NANGGELKDKVIAA
-401 FGIDPSAL
+401 GIDPSTL
-409 MALKVTG
+409 VALKVTG
-416 TIASRDWTYIRN
+416 TMASKDWTYIRN
-428 SLPML
+428 NLPMM

-439 ETDVTSIPDQALQD
+439 ETDLTSIPEQALKE
-453 HQKLTTIHLPSTV
+453 HHKLAKIHLPSTV
-466 TTIGSTAFYNC
+466 TTIGSEAFSNC
-477 PQLTTVEGYD
+477 PQLTTVEGFD
-487 NVQEIGSSAF
+487 NVQEIGVNAYYS
-497 GECQKLSHFPFTN
+497 CQKLAHFPFSN
-510 AIKRIGSSAF
+510 AIKSIGSSAF
-520 QNCTSLPTE
+520 WYCTSLPTE
-529 LVLQAALSYLESSAF
+529 LVLQATLTSFENNAF
-544 HESSVRRFD
+544 QDSSVRSFD

-558 LGSSSNIPTLSY
+558 LGSSSESPSLRY
-570 NIFGECTSMLLPEK
+570 NPFGECTSLLLPEK
-584 GNYQLG
+584 GNYSLSWNALN
-590 DEAFSNSKLTEL
+590 ESKLKEL
-602 RIPSSVSGMWGSNIL
+602 RIPSVVSQIYGDNVF
-617 PSTLGHLYVSATTPI
+617 PSTLEHLYVGTITPI
-632 QVNTWSFGNLD
+632 QVDYTSAFNSID

-678 VITGYGTVQLGSL
+678 NISGFGLLQQGNTSYANGTVIFANQGS
-691 TYSNGDVFFA
+691 
-701 ATDGA
+701 A
-706 TTLKAVADPDGEL
+706 TTLKAVPDTDNEL
-719 LSVKLGGTA
+719 ISVTLNG
-728 VSVAADGSFTI
+728 VILSVAADGTFTI
-739 PAGMQSG
+739 PAGTEIG
-746 ILSVEFTSNMLTV
+746 TLDVAFTTNMLTV
-759 NNPNGGELKDIMTAL
+759 NNPNGGELKDMISAM
-774 GRNPREVHALKV
+774 GMNPRTFRNLKV
-786 TGKMTA
+786 TGKMAT
-792 KDWNYVRNSLT
+792 KDWNYVRGNLT
-803 VLDEFD
+803 ALEEFD
-809 ISETDLTSIPDQ
+809 ISETDVKAIPDQ
-821 ALKEHQ
+821 AFLDHQ
-827 KLTSIYLPSTV
+827 KLTVIHLPSSV
-838 TTIGN
+838 TSIGN
-843 EAFSN
+843 SAFKN
-848 CPSLTTVEGYDNV
+848 CPQLITVDGYDNV
-861 QEIGSSAFYYCQ
+861 LEIQTEAFWDCP
-873 KLAHFPFGNA
+873 KLSNFPFGNK
-883 IKAIRSSAFEACT
+883 IKSIGNAFANCT
-896 SLPAE
+896 SLPE
-901 LVLQA
+901 NLILA
-906 ALTDFAS
+906 ATLTTIESF
-913 YAFQGSSVRRFNLSQ
+913 AFQGSSVRYFDLSQ
-928 CTYGSSSD
+928 CTLTGS
-936 IGCSLNYY
+936 IYY
-944 PFGEC
+944 NPFGPA
-949 TSLLLPEKGNY
+949 TTVLLPEKGDYN
-960 SLSYEALSYSKLTEL
+960 LGWEAFANTNLLEL
-975 RIPSSVSSIWGN
+975 RIPAAVSSIDGR
-987 NVLPS
+987 NVLPT

-998 VCTAIPIQVSNN
+998 VSRSTPIDVYDNSSFSNMDFDNCT
-1010 DAFKDIDEDCVLYVP
+1010 LYVP
-1025 VGSTS
+1025 RGSV
-1030 NYEEAAGWMNFTNVK
+1030 EAYADALQWSNFTKVK

-1052 VGEQGKIRAAG
+1052 VGEQGKVRSNG

-1068 TSLFFPTGDQATFEI
+1068 TTIFFPKEGETTTFEI
-1083 LPNDGWHIN
+1083 VPNAGWHAD
-1092 AVSLDGTD
+1092 AVTLDGVD
-1100 IPFANNQFTLNAV
+1100 IPFANNKFMLGAEQF
-1113 QLNGKL
+1113 NGKL
-1119 SVSFAINQFNLQ
+1119 TVVFAINQFDLQ
-1131 LQISGNG
+1131 LQISGSG
-1138 KVKLGSLE
+1138 KVKLGSIE
-1146 CTTNQTMVVD
+1146 YAAASQTLKVD
-1156 SLSTM
+1156 SLATLTL
-1161 SFTLEPTAGQTV
+1161 TLEPAAGQVV
-1173 SSITFN
+1173 SGIAFN
-1179 GQESA
+1179 GQESV

-1197 TKNSVL
+1197 TNNSTL
-1203 AITFGAGG
+1203 AITFGASGAGG
-1211 TEGNAVIYTVTT
+1211 DVVTYNVKTSEG
-1223 GENGAV
+1223 GSV
-1229 EYKNTTLLPTTTIQ
+1229 EYKNATLLPETTIQ
-1243 VPKGQDAVFAIIPD
+1243 VPKGQNAVFAMKPE
-1257 QDYVVDAVKLN
+1257 QYYVVDVVKLN
-1268 GQDVT
+1268 GQNVT
-1273 KEIDTNGLLTVKN
+1273 NELDADGQLTIEN
-1286 VQADASIAVTFRV
+1286 VNADASLEVSFRM
-1299 NGELTVELES
+1299 NAEITVVMEEG
-1309 AGTLTN
+1309 ANLTN
-1315 MLTETQKQNVTK
+1315 MLSETQKQIVTK
-1327 LTVKG
+1327 LIVKG
-1332 EMSEQDFFT
+1332 QINSQDFYT

-1347 ELADIDL
+1347 ELAVIDL
-1354 WETKIEFV
+1354 WETKIENV
-1362 PDRAFCTT
+1362 PYQAFCTMNN
-1370 SGYDGNSIGKET
+1370 YEGNSVGSLT

-1388 PKTIREINYWAFG
+1388 PKTVRYINDWAFA
-1401 GCSNLREIN
+1401 GCLNLRDVN
-1410 FTELTNLQYLG
+1410 FTELTNLESLG
-1421 SYSFQATSLQVIDL
+1421 YYSFQATSLQMIDL

-1440 TEIDNAFG
+1440 TNVDNAFA
-1448 YVKSLESVKF
+1448 YVKDLDNIKF
-1458 PTSLT
+1458 PATLTS
-1463 RLGNVFSGSNLTE
+1463 LGNVFSGSNLTE

-1510 DYVFNGC
+1510 NYAFSGC
-1517 ENLTTVN
+1517 ESLTTVN
-1524 LPKSLQ
+1524 FPKSLQ
-1530 VIGNYTFNSTKI
+1530 VIGNNAFSNTKI

-1557 YDAFNHC
+1557 SGAFYAC
-1564 QELTEVLF
+1564 KELTEVLF
-1572 PSSLTQLGNS
+1572 PTSLTQLGSSVFNS
-1582 SFNNCDKLTAID
+1582 CNKLTAVD

-1599 LQSIPGY
+1599 VQSIPSY
-1606 AFSYCYALE
+1606 AFAYSYALE
-1615 SVKLPK
+1615 SIKQPK
-1621 TVETIDNYAFSGDN
+1621 TLETIGDYAFHGDN
-1635 KLAGILELGPQ
+1635 NLAGILELGPQ
-1646 FKSMGDGAFS
+1646 FKSISEYAFS

-1791 PASLLRI
+1791 PKSLLRI

-1807 SLRGSLELPTGLK
+1807 ALKGSLVLPTGLK

-2101 ESIVASRAAKR
+2101 ESTVASRAAKR

-2226 KWSSSNESIAIVN
+2226 KWSSSNESIATVN

-2284 EDFIDNNVSLNLVL
+2284 EDFIDNSVSLNLVL

-2473 NTSNRAASL
+2473 NTSNRTASL

-2632 IEDIQTEGETF
+2632 IEGIQTEGETF